1 MEFEMFTENSSIIK
15 VLGVGGGGC
24 NAVNYMYEQGI
35 PGVNFGVCNTD
46 KQDLLKSPVPTKIQL
61 GTNLLEGLGAGADPE
76 EGRRA
81 ALEAEE
87 EIRMYLSNN
96 TKMVFVTAGM
106 GGGTGTGG
114 APIVAKIA
122 KELGILT
129 VGIVTIPFTNEGK
142 PKRDKAERGIQN
154 MKENVDALI
163 VVSNNKLYD
172 IFPDIDIDDA
182 FSKADDILTTA
193 AKGITEIITKPGKI
207 NVDFNDV
214 KRVMSNSGVAIIGIG
229 AGSGDNRAQDAIN
242 EAMNSPLLE
251 DADIYGAKGVV
262 LYISY
267 GSGIKMREL
276 DLITESIQAQTQT
289 DCEIIWGVCKDES
302 LGDNIA
308 ITLVATG
315 FQSGESSKERRQ
327 VQRMKENKV
336 VYTLQT
342 NQQTTTVEN
351 KTEKTIV
358 SDKETPTANADR
370 EMVGVIESAKR
381 QEPIIENIQPTNESI
396 QEEMELDVDDEEDT
410 FILSLDSEKK
420 TNEIELEIEN
430 PSPKFDIQLVDKPR
444 NNFINEID
452 EDTKATATIDHQ
464 FTLFETPSNLEVK
477 SGAIEKQD
485 LERDLIKKRITL
497 DMEKHHISIYEL
509 EKEPAY
515 KRYGLELDNNIQS
528 DESNFS
534 NYIIYN
540 NSEDPT
546 KIEIRPNAMKDITLD

>member
-1 MEFEMFTENSSIIK
+1 MEFEMFSENNSIIK

-81 ALEAEE
+81 ALESEE

-114 APIVAKIA
+114 APIVSKIA

-129 VGIVTIPFTNEGK
+129 VGIVTIPFSNEGK
-142 PKRDKAERGIQN
+142 PKRDKAEKGIQH

-172 IFPDIDIDDA
+172 IFPDLDIDEA

-214 KRVMSNSGVAIIGIG
+214 RRVMSNSGVAIIGIG
-229 AGSGDNRAQDAIN
+229 KGSGENRATVAIQ
-242 EAMNSPLLE
+242 EAMTSPLLE
-251 DADIYGAKGVV
+251 DADIFGAKGIV
-262 LYISY
+262 LYITY
-267 GSGIKMREL
+267 GNGIKMREL
-276 DLITESIQAQTQT
+276 DLITDCIQSQTQT
-289 DCEIIWGVCKDES
+289 DCEIIWGVCKDDS
-302 LGDNIA
+302 LGDDIA

-315 FQSGESSKERRQ
+315 FQSGETSKERKT
-327 VQRMKENKV
+327 VQKQQQEKI
-336 VYTLQT
+336 VYSLQT
-342 NQQTTTVEN
+342 KVEKIEQEIEQIKEEVIIDKQEPVIN
-351 KTEKTIV
+351 AVNEVVAEK
-358 SDKETPTANADR
+358 E
-370 EMVGVIESAKR
+370 EEYVIE
-381 QEPIIENIQPTNESI
+381 EPVSEDDLFSP
-396 QEEMELDVDDEEDT
+396 MMDEETKDNEVE
-410 FILSLDSEKK
+410 FEINLSMTPQPESR
-420 TNEIELEIEN
+420 
-430 PSPKFDIQLVDKPR
+430 SDIKIVDKPR
-444 NNFINEID
+444 INLEEI
-452 EDTKATATIDHQ
+452 EQQEIAETTKPTGEAQ
-464 FTLFETPSNLEVK
+464 FSLFETHPEKMMEEVDD
-477 SGAIEKQD
+477 QQ

-497 DMEKHHISIYEL
+497 DMQKHNISLYEL

-515 KRYGLELDNNIQS
+515 KRYGMELDNSMPSEQ
-528 DESNFS
+528 SNFS
-534 NYIIYN
+534 DYMIYN
-540 NSEDPT
+540 NSEDPG

>member
-1 MEFEMFTENSSIIK
+1 MEFEMFTENNSIIK

-114 APIVAKIA
+114 APIVSKIA

-129 VGIVTIPFTNEGK
+129 VGIVTIPFSNEGK

-172 IFPDIDIDDA
+172 IYPDLDIDDA
-182 FSKADDILTTA
+182 FSMADDILTTA

-229 AGSGDNRAQDAIN
+229 KGTGDNRATNAIN

-262 LYISY
+262 LYITY
-267 GSGIKMREL
+267 GNGIKMREL

-302 LGDNIA
+302 LGDDIA

-327 VQRMKENKV
+327 VQKQQEERIVYSLLDDKTKNTSSVINKIEKQEVQENKDVAKQTTPEATKFVGIIETEKKEVTDIVQNTTSSETIVHSLEDDDIFLPTIDKNEEIKENEIAFEIN
-336 VYTLQT
+336 L
-342 NQQTTTVEN
+342 N
-351 KTEKTIV
+351 
-358 SDKETPTANADR
+358 
-370 EMVGVIESAKR
+370 
-381 QEPIIENIQPTNESI
+381 EPA
-396 QEEMELDVDDEEDT
+396 
-410 FILSLDSEKK
+410 
-420 TNEIELEIEN
+420 
-430 PSPKFDIQLVDKPR
+430 FDIKIVDKPR
-444 NNFINEID
+444 NNIEDKFLDD
-452 EDTKATATIDHQ
+452 EMEVYTSTTQ
-464 FTLFETPSNLEVK
+464 YSLFESNSKNVEEMDAQ
-477 SGAIEKQD
+477 S

-497 DMEKHHISIYEL
+497 DMEKHQISLYEL

-515 KRYGLELDNNIQS
+515 KRYGLDLDNNTPS

-534 NYIIYN
+534 NYMIYN
-540 NSEDPT
+540 NSEDPK
-546 KIEIRPNAMKDITLD
+546 KIEIRPNPMKDINMD

>member
-35 PGVNFGVCNTD
+35 PGVNFGVFNTD
-46 KQDLLKSPVPTKIQL
+46 KQDLLKSPVPTKVQL

-81 ALEAEE
+81 ALESEE

-129 VGIVTIPFTNEGK
+129 VGIVTMPFSNEGK
-142 PKRDKAERGIQN
+142 PKREKAERGIQN

-172 IFPDIDIDDA
+172 IFPDLDIDEA

-229 AGSGDNRAQDAIN
+229 KGSGENRATQAIE

-251 DADIYGAKGVV
+251 DADIFGAKGVV
-262 LYISY
+262 LYITY
-267 GSGIKMREL
+267 GNGIKMREL
-276 DLITESIQAQTQT
+276 DMITDSIQAQTQT
-289 DCEIIWGVCKDES
+289 DCEIIWGVCKDDE
-302 LGDNIA
+302 LGDDIA

-315 FQSGESSKERRQ
+315 FQSGETSKERKH
-327 VQRMKENKV
+327 VQRQKEEKI
-336 VYTLQT
+336 VYSLQT
-342 NQQTTTVEN
+342 NPTVTEPETKVELKDEVAVSVDRQEKTDIETVGIISNVTNTTT
-351 KTEKTIV
+351 
-358 SDKETPTANADR
+358 
-370 EMVGVIESAKR
+370 
-381 QEPIIENIQPTNESI
+381 IIEEEIANETVI
-396 QEEMELDVDDEEDT
+396 NEEVDEEDLFQPT
-410 FILSLDSEKK
+410 MQEEISNENEVEFEINLSTPE
-420 TNEIELEIEN
+420 
-430 PSPKFDIQLVDKPR
+430 FDIQIVDKPR
-444 NNFINEID
+444 LHLVNEV
-452 EDTKATATIDHQ
+452 EEESNAQTTSLVDTQ
-464 FTLFETPSNLEVK
+464 FTLFETVNNKIAEEEMDDQV
-477 SGAIEKQD
+477 

-497 DMEKHHISIYEL
+497 DMEKHHISLYEL

-515 KRYGLELDNNIQS
+515 KRYGMELDNNTPS

-534 NYIIYN
+534 DYMIYN

>member
-1 MEFEMFTENSSIIK
+1 MEFEMFSENNSIIK
-15 VLGVGGGGC
+15 VVGVGGGGC

-114 APIVAKIA
+114 APIVSKIA

-129 VGIVTIPFTNEGK
+129 VGIVTIPFSNEGK

-172 IFPDIDIDDA
+172 IYPDLDIDDA

-229 AGSGDNRAQDAIN
+229 KGSGENRAIIAID

-262 LYISY
+262 LYITY
-267 GSGIKMREL
+267 GNGIKMREL
-276 DLITESIQAQTQT
+276 DLITDSIQAQTQT
-289 DCEIIWGVCKDES
+289 DCEIIWGVCKDDS
-302 LGDNIA
+302 LGDDIA

-315 FQSGESSKERRQ
+315 FQTGEIQKERRQ
-327 VQRMKENKV
+327 QQRQIEEKV
-336 VYTLQT
+336 VYTLDTKPAPAPQPESKR
-342 NQQTTTVEN
+342 QEEPPVVN
-351 KTEKTIV
+351 KATEEK
-358 SDKETPTANADR
+358 P
-370 EMVGVIESAKR
+370 EMVGFIGSI
-381 QEPIIENIQPTNESI
+381 PSQPV
-396 QEEMELDVDDEEDT
+396 VDEVQKTEEDEDV
-410 FILSLDSEKK
+410 FNPVLNHEVVNE
-420 TNEIELEIEN
+420 NEIEFEINLSTPE
-430 PSPKFDIQLVDKPR
+430 SDIKIVDKPR
-444 NNFINEID
+444 IHLVE
-452 EDTKATATIDHQ
+452 ELEQEEKPTMKEAQ
-464 FTLFETPSNLEVK
+464 FTLFETPGNRIADEFDN
-477 SGAIEKQD
+477 QD

-497 DMEKHHISIYEL
+497 DMQKHHISLYEL

-515 KRYGLELDNNIQS
+515 KRYGMELDNSIPS

-534 NYIIYN
+534 NYMIYS
-540 NSEDPT
+540 NSEDPG

>member
-1 MEFEMFTENSSIIK
+1 MEFEMFSENNSIIK

-81 ALEAEE
+81 ALESEE

-129 VGIVTIPFTNEGK
+129 VGIVTIPFSNEGK

-172 IFPDIDIDDA
+172 IFPDLDIDEA

-229 AGSGDNRAQDAIN
+229 KGSGENRANLAIE

-251 DADIYGAKGVV
+251 DADIFGAKGVV
-262 LYISY
+262 LYITY
-267 GSGIKMREL
+267 GNGIKMREL
-276 DLITESIQAQTQT
+276 DMITDCIQAQTQT
-289 DCEIIWGVCKDES
+289 DCEIIWGVCKDDT
-302 LGDNIA
+302 LGDDIA

-315 FQSGESSKERRQ
+315 FQTGEIKRERKH
-327 VQRMKENKV
+327 VQKQMEEKV
-336 VYTLQT
+336 VYSLQEEPMEK
-342 NQQTTTVEN
+342 EN
-351 KTEKTIV
+351 EIAKTEPVVT
-358 SDKETPTANADR
+358 ETKAEVKA
-370 EMVGVIESAKR
+370 
-381 QEPIIENIQPTNESI
+381 EPVVNEFAEANESLYI
-396 QEEMELDVDDEEDT
+396 PSLKEEITAE
-410 FILSLDSEKK
+410 
-420 TNEIELEIEN
+420 NEIEFEINLSVPEM
-430 PSPKFDIQLVDKPR
+430 DIKIVDKPR
-444 NNFINEID
+444 IQLVE
-452 EDTKATATIDHQ
+452 EMEEELEKPVVKETQ
-464 FTLFETPSNLEVK
+464 FTLFET
-477 SGAIEKQD
+477 SGGKIADEIDQQE

-497 DMEKHHISIYEL
+497 DMQKHHISLYEL

-515 KRYGLELDNNIQS
+515 KRYGMELDNS
-528 DESNFS
+528 TASEESNFS
-534 NYIIYN
+534 NYMIYN

>member
-1 MEFEMFTENSSIIK
+1 MEFEMFSENNSIIK

-46 KQDLLKSPVPTKIQL
+46 KQDLLKSPVATKIQL

-129 VGIVTIPFTNEGK
+129 VGIVTIPFSNEGK

-163 VVSNNKLYD
+163 VVANNKLYD
-172 IFPDIDIDDA
+172 IFPDLDIDEA

-214 KRVMSNSGVAIIGIG
+214 RRVMSNSGVAIIGIG
-229 AGSGDNRAQDAIN
+229 KGSGENRAMQAIN

-262 LYISY
+262 LYITY
-267 GSGIKMREL
+267 GNGVKMREL
-276 DLITESIQAQTQT
+276 DMITDSIQEKTQT
-289 DCEIIWGVCKDES
+289 DCEIIWGVCKDEA
-302 LGDNIA
+302 LGDDIG

-315 FQSGESSKERRQ
+315 FQSGETSKERKQ
-327 VQRMKENKV
+327 VQRQQEEKV

-342 NQQTTTVEN
+342 KPLEN
-351 KTEKTIV
+351 KV
-358 SDKETPTANADR
+358 
-370 EMVGVIESAKR
+370 V
-381 QEPIIENIQPTNESI
+381 EPVMPK
-396 QEEMELDVDDEEDT
+396 VDDEKIIVDVIKPNNTKAEDVVDEHDL
-410 FILSLDSEKK
+410 FIPSIGNDVTKE
-420 TNEIELEIEN
+420 NEIEFEINLNQPE
-430 PSPKFDIQLVDKPR
+430 FDIKIVDKPR
-444 NNFINEID
+444 IHLVNEL
-452 EDTKATATIDHQ
+452 EDRLETSTTESQ
-464 FTLFETPSNLEVK
+464 FSLFETTSTSKIADDVVDDQ
-477 SGAIEKQD
+477 S

-497 DMEKHHISIYEL
+497 DMQKHHISLYEL

-515 KRYGLELDNNIQS
+515 KRYGMQLDNSTPSEQ
-528 DESNFS
+528 SNFS
-534 NYIIYN
+534 DYMIYN

>member
-1 MEFEMFTENSSIIK
+1 MEFEMFSENNSIIK

-46 KQDLLKSPVPTKIQL
+46 KQDLLKSPVPTKVQL

-81 ALEAEE
+81 ALESEE

-129 VGIVTIPFTNEGK
+129 VGIVTIPFSNEGK

-172 IFPDIDIDDA
+172 IFPDLDIDEA

-214 KRVMSNSGVAIIGIG
+214 RRVMSNSGVAIIGIG
-229 AGSGDNRAQDAIN
+229 KGSGENRANQAIDA
-242 EAMNSPLLE
+242 AMNSPLLE
-251 DADIYGAKGVV
+251 DADIFGAKGVV
-262 LYISY
+262 LYITY
-267 GSGIKMREL
+267 GNGIKMREL
-276 DLITESIQAQTQT
+276 DMITDAIQAQTQT
-289 DCEIIWGVCKDES
+289 DCEIIWGVCKDDT
-302 LGDNIA
+302 LGDDIG

-315 FQSGESSKERRQ
+315 FQTGEVSKERKH
-327 VQRMKENKV
+327 VQRQIEEKV
-336 VYTLQT
+336 VYSLQEKPAA
-342 NQQTTTVEN
+342 NSKPEN
-351 KTEKTIV
+351 KFEDISVDRNEKTEKKIEV
-358 SDKETPTANADR
+358 NNVIET
-370 EMVGVIESAKR
+370 VGVIENLSEVSNVTKK
-381 QEPIIENIQPTNESI
+381 EDL
-396 QEEMELDVDDEEDT
+396 EEAEEDDLFQSSMNDEIT
-410 FILSLDSEKK
+410 SE
-420 TNEIELEIEN
+420 NEIEFEINLSAPEI
-430 PSPKFDIQLVDKPR
+430 DIKIVDKPR
-444 NNFINEID
+444 VHMVEEIEKE
-452 EDTKATATIDHQ
+452 EDKYFVSETQ
-464 FTLFETPSNLEVK
+464 FSLFETP
-477 SGAIEKQD
+477 AEKIAEEMDHQE
-485 LERDLIKKRITL
+485 LERELIKKRITL
-497 DMEKHHISIYEL
+497 DMQKHHISLYEL

-515 KRYGLELDNNIQS
+515 KRYGMELDNSIPS

-534 NYIIYN
+534 NYMIYN

-546 KIEIRPNAMKDITLD
+546 KIEIRPNAIKDITLD

>member
-1 MEFEMFTENSSIIK
+1 MEFEMFSENNSIIK

-46 KQDLLKSPVPTKIQL
+46 KQDLLKSPVPTKVQL

-81 ALEAEE
+81 ALESEE

-129 VGIVTIPFTNEGK
+129 VGIVTIPFSNEGK

-172 IFPDIDIDDA
+172 IFPDLDIDEA

-214 KRVMSNSGVAIIGIG
+214 RRVMSNSGVAIIGIG
-229 AGSGDNRAQDAIN
+229 KGTGENRATVAIE

-251 DADIYGAKGVV
+251 DADIFGAKGIV
-262 LYISY
+262 LYITY
-267 GSGIKMREL
+267 GNGIKMREL
-276 DLITESIQAQTQT
+276 DTITDCIQSQTQT
-289 DCEIIWGVCKDES
+289 DCEIIWGVCKDDS
-302 LGDNIA
+302 LGDDIA

-315 FQSGESSKERRQ
+315 FQSGETSKERKH
-327 VQRMKENKV
+327 VQRQQQEKI
-336 VYTLQT
+336 VYSLQT
-342 NQQTTTVEN
+342 KPEGKEEPPVAEEN
-351 KTEKTIV
+351 HDEIQNV
-358 SDKETPTANADR
+358 L
-370 EMVGVIESAKR
+370 
-381 QEPIIENIQPTNESI
+381 QEPKAEVKDLQAEPEAAA
-396 QEEMELDVDDEEDT
+396 EEDL
-410 FILSLDSEKK
+410 FSPMMESDDVKD
-420 TNEIELEIEN
+420 NEIEFEIN
-430 PSPKFDIQLVDKPR
+430 LAVPPVADIQIVDKPR
-444 NNFINEID
+444 VNLNEMEA
-452 EDTKATATIDHQ
+452 EDDVKAVQTESQ
-464 FTLFETPSNLEVK
+464 FSLFETHSDKVTGEVDD
-477 SGAIEKQD
+477 QQ

-497 DMEKHHISIYEL
+497 DMQKHNISLYEL

-515 KRYGLELDNNIQS
+515 KRYGMELDNSMPSEQ
-528 DESNFS
+528 SNFS
-534 NYIIYN
+534 NYMIYN
-540 NSEDPT
+540 NSEDPG

>member
-1 MEFEMFTENSSIIK
+1 MEFEMFSENNSIIK

-129 VGIVTIPFTNEGK
+129 VGIVTIPFSNEGK

-172 IFPDIDIDDA
+172 IYPDLDIDDA

-229 AGSGDNRAQDAIN
+229 KGSGENRAMMAID
-242 EAMNSPLLE
+242 EAMTSPLLE
-251 DADIYGAKGVV
+251 DADIFGAKGIV
-262 LYISY
+262 LYITY
-267 GSGIKMREL
+267 GNGVKMREL
-276 DLITESIQAQTQT
+276 DTITDCIQSQTQT

-302 LGDNIA
+302 LGDDIA

-315 FQSGESSKERRQ
+315 FQSGESSRERKQFQRQ
-327 VQRMKENKV
+327 QQEKV
-336 VYTLQT
+336 VYSLQT
-342 NQQTTTVEN
+342 QAATEETIRP
-351 KTEKTIV
+351 KTEVKLQ
-358 SDKETPTANADR
+358 EMPQTPLPEAIN
-370 EMVGVIESAKR
+370 
-381 QEPIIENIQPTNESI
+381 
-396 QEEMELDVDDEEDT
+396 EMEEIPEEDS
-410 FILSLDSEKK
+410 FHPVMEEELSKE
-420 TNEIELEIEN
+420 NEIEFEIHLASSE
-430 PSPKFDIQLVDKPR
+430 PVSDIQIVDKPR
-444 NNFINEID
+444 FQLFEET
-452 EDTKATATIDHQ
+452 EDGAKVKSSSAEVQ
-464 FTLFETPSNLEVK
+464 FSLFETSTEKMSGEVDDQ
-477 SGAIEKQD
+477 A
-485 LERDLIKKRITL
+485 LERDLIKKRISL
-497 DMEKHHISIYEL
+497 DMQKHNISLYEL

-515 KRYGLELDNNIQS
+515 KRYGLKLDGNMPSEQ
-528 DESNFS
+528 SNFS
-534 NYIIYN
+534 NYMIYN
-540 NSEDPT
+540 NSEDPG

>member
-1 MEFEMFTENSSIIK
+1 MEFEMFSENNSIIK

-46 KQDLLKSPVPTKIQL
+46 KQDLLKSPVPTKVQL

-81 ALEAEE
+81 ALESEE

-129 VGIVTIPFTNEGK
+129 VGIVTIPFSNEGK

-172 IFPDIDIDDA
+172 IFPDLDIDEA

-229 AGSGDNRAQDAIN
+229 KGSGDNRANQAID

-251 DADIYGAKGVV
+251 DADIFGAKGVV
-262 LYISY
+262 LYITY
-267 GSGIKMREL
+267 GNGIKMREL
-276 DLITESIQAQTQT
+276 DLITDAIQAQTQT
-289 DCEIIWGVCKDES
+289 DCEIIWGVCKDDS
-302 LGDNIA
+302 LGDDIG

-315 FQSGESSKERRQ
+315 FQTGEIKKERKQ
-327 VQRMKENKV
+327 VQRQIEEKV

-342 NQQTTTVEN
+342 KPTTVPQTDN
-351 KTEKTIV
+351 KTIAEQQDTK
-358 SDKETPTANADR
+358 S
-370 EMVGVIESAKR
+370 VIETVGYIGNKPNVNSV
-381 QEPIIENIQPTNESI
+381 IEEK
-396 QEEMELDVDDEEDT
+396 QEEIEENDVFKPTVNNDISND
-410 FILSLDSEKK
+410 
-420 TNEIELEIEN
+420 NEIEFEINLSAPEM
-430 PSPKFDIQLVDKPR
+430 DIKIVDKPR
-444 NNFINEID
+444 VHLVD
-452 EDTKATATIDHQ
+452 EMESDSHFAAETQ
-464 FTLFETPSNLEVK
+464 FSLFETPAGKIADEIDN
-477 SGAIEKQD
+477 QD

-497 DMEKHHISIYEL
+497 DMQKHQISLYEL

-515 KRYGLELDNNIQS
+515 KRYGMELDNSIPS

-534 NYIIYN
+534 NYMIYN
-540 NSEDPT
+540 NSEEPG

>member
-1 MEFEMFTENSSIIK
+1 MEFEMFSENNSIIK

-46 KQDLLKSPVPTKIQL
+46 KQDLLKSPVSSKIQL

-114 APIVAKIA
+114 APIVSKIA

-129 VGIVTIPFTNEGK
+129 VGIVTIPFSNEGK

-163 VVSNNKLYD
+163 VISNNKLYD
-172 IFPDIDIDDA
+172 IYPDLDIDEA

-229 AGSGDNRAQDAIN
+229 KGVGENRAADAIN

-262 LYISY
+262 LYITY
-267 GSGIKMREL
+267 GNGVKMREL
-276 DLITESIQAQTQT
+276 DLITESIQSQTQT

-302 LGDNIA
+302 LADEIA

-315 FQSGESSKERRQ
+315 FQTGEVQKERKQKQRQ
-327 VQRMKENKV
+327 LEERV
-336 VYTLQT
+336 VYTLQSKKAEAT
-342 NQQTTTVEN
+342 PPPAKNTETTPPPPMETANE
-351 KTEKTIV
+351 KTEELQHEI
-358 SDKETPTANADR
+358 
-370 EMVGVIESAKR
+370 VGVIGAANTE
-381 QEPIIENIQPTNESI
+381 T
-396 QEEMELDVDDEEDT
+396 EEDAAT
-410 FILSLDSEKK
+410 TTSEDA
-420 TNEIELEIEN
+420 THTVVNNPNEIEFEIN
-430 PSPKFDIQLVDKPR
+430 LPSTESDIKIVDKPR
-444 NNFINEID
+444 VHLGNEWSYSND
-452 EDTKATATIDHQ
+452 KLSQNETQ
-464 FTLFETPSNLEVK
+464 FSLFETEEKISGEVDN
-477 SGAIEKQD
+477 QD

-497 DMEKHHISIYEL
+497 DMQKHHISLYEL

-515 KRYGLELDNNIQS
+515 KRYGIELDNS
-528 DESNFS
+528 VSSEESNFS
-534 NYIIYN
+534 NYMIFN
-540 NSEDPT
+540 NTEDPS
-546 KIEIRPNAMKDITLD
+546 KIEIRPNAIKDITLD

>member
-46 KQDLLKSPVPTKIQL
+46 KQDLLKSPVPTKIQM

-114 APIVAKIA
+114 APIVSKIA

-172 IFPDIDIDDA
+172 TFPDLDIDEA

-229 AGSGDNRAQDAIN
+229 KGSGENRAQTAIH

-251 DADIYGAKGVV
+251 DADIFGAKGVV
-262 LYISY
+262 LYITY
-267 GSGIKMREL
+267 GNGIKMREL
-276 DLITESIQAQTQT
+276 DLITESIQEQTQT
-289 DCEIIWGVCKDES
+289 DCEIIWGVCKDDS
-302 LGDNIA
+302 LDDEIA

-315 FQSGESSKERRQ
+315 FQSGESSKERKQ
-327 VQRMKENKV
+327 VQKLKEEKV
-336 VYTLQT
+336 VYTLQKEVEAAPIEKKIEP
-342 NQQTTTVEN
+342 TTEVTP
-351 KTEKTIV
+351 
-358 SDKETPTANADR
+358 SDLKETI
-370 EMVGVIESAKR
+370 GVIECSQSNYTSFINEKTD
-381 QEPIIENIQPTNESI
+381 ETNVDSDDLSI
-396 QEEMELDVDDEEDT
+396 P
-410 FILSLDSEKK
+410 SLE
-420 TNEIELEIEN
+420 EIETETKENEVEFEIN
-430 PSPKFDIQLVDKPR
+430 LNSPQFDIQLVDKPR
-444 NNFINEID
+444 NQFVNEMD
-452 EDTKATATIDHQ
+452 EAAKSSSATDKQ
-464 FTLFETPSNLEVK
+464 FTLFEREDNHSN
-477 SGAIEKQD
+477 IEIEDKQD

-497 DMEKHHISIYEL
+497 DMEKHQISLYEL
-509 EKEPAY
+509 EREPAY
-515 KRYGLELDNNIQS
+515 KRYGLDLDGTISS

-534 NYIIYN
+534 NYMIYN
-540 NSEDPT
+540 NSTDPT
-546 KIEIRPNAMKDITLD
+546 KIEIRPNAIKDITLD

>member
-1 MEFEMFTENSSIIK
+1 MEFEMFSENNSIIK
-15 VLGVGGGGC
+15 VVGVGGGGC

-114 APIVAKIA
+114 APIVSKIA

-129 VGIVTIPFTNEGK
+129 VGIVTIPFSNEGK

-172 IFPDIDIDDA
+172 IFPDLDIDEA

-229 AGSGDNRAQDAIN
+229 KGSGENRANQAIN

-262 LYISY
+262 LYITY
-267 GSGIKMREL
+267 GNGIKMREL

-289 DCEIIWGVCKDES
+289 DCEIIWGVCKDDN
-302 LGDNIA
+302 LGDDIG

-315 FQSGESSKERRQ
+315 FQTGEVQKERRQ
-327 VQRMKENKV
+327 VQRQLEEKV
-336 VYTLQT
+336 VYTLQS
-342 NQQTTTVEN
+342 NANRPSEPSA
-351 KTEKTIV
+351 EK
-358 SDKETPTANADR
+358 KEDSKPLA
-370 EMVGVIESAKR
+370 
-381 QEPIIENIQPTNESI
+381 ENIVKQELPVTPVNSQEKVEPEDLFIPNLSADESR
-396 QEEMELDVDDEEDT
+396 D
-410 FILSLDSEKK
+410 
-420 TNEIELEIEN
+420 NEIEFEINLTTPE
-430 PSPKFDIQLVDKPR
+430 SDIKIVDKPR
-444 NNFINEID
+444 IHMVETLEDNEPSVSR
-452 EDTKATATIDHQ
+452 ESQ
-464 FTLFETPSNLEVK
+464 FTLFETPGGKVADEIDN
-477 SGAIEKQD
+477 QD

-497 DMEKHHISIYEL
+497 DMQKHQISLYEL

-515 KRYGLELDNNIQS
+515 KRYGIELDNS
-528 DESNFS
+528 MPSEESNFS
-534 NYIIYN
+534 NYMIYN
-540 NSEDPT
+540 NTEDPG

>member
-1 MEFEMFTENSSIIK
+1 MFSENNSIIK

-46 KQDLLKSPVPTKIQL
+46 KQDLLKSPVSSKIQL

-114 APIVAKIA
+114 APIVSKIA

-129 VGIVTIPFTNEGK
+129 VGIVTIPFSNEGK

-163 VVSNNKLYD
+163 VISNNKLYD
-172 IFPDIDIDDA
+172 IYPDLDIDEA

-229 AGSGDNRAQDAIN
+229 KGVGENRAADAIN

-262 LYISY
+262 LYITY
-267 GSGIKMREL
+267 GNGVKMREL
-276 DLITESIQAQTQT
+276 DLITESIQSQTQT

-302 LGDNIA
+302 LADEIA

-315 FQSGESSKERRQ
+315 FQTGEVQKERKQKQRQ
-327 VQRMKENKV
+327 LEERV
-336 VYTLQT
+336 VYTLQSKKAEAT
-342 NQQTTTVEN
+342 PPPAKNTETTPPPPMETANE
-351 KTEKTIV
+351 KTEELQHEI
-358 SDKETPTANADR
+358 
-370 EMVGVIESAKR
+370 VGVIGAANTE
-381 QEPIIENIQPTNESI
+381 T
-396 QEEMELDVDDEEDT
+396 EEDAAT
-410 FILSLDSEKK
+410 TTSEDA
-420 TNEIELEIEN
+420 THTVVNNPNEIEFEIN
-430 PSPKFDIQLVDKPR
+430 LPSTESDIKIVDKPR
-444 NNFINEID
+444 VHLGNEWSYSND
-452 EDTKATATIDHQ
+452 KLSQNETQ
-464 FTLFETPSNLEVK
+464 FSLFETEEKISGEVDN
-477 SGAIEKQD
+477 QD

-497 DMEKHHISIYEL
+497 DMQKHHISLYEL

-515 KRYGLELDNNIQS
+515 KRYGIELDNS
-528 DESNFS
+528 VSSEESNFS
-534 NYIIYN
+534 NYMIFN
-540 NSEDPT
+540 NTEDPS
-546 KIEIRPNAMKDITLD
+546 KIEIRPNAIKDITLD

>member
-1 MEFEMFTENSSIIK
+1 MEFEMFSENNSIIK
-15 VLGVGGGGC
+15 VVGVGGGGC

-76 EGRRA
+76 DGRRA

-114 APIVAKIA
+114 APIVSKIA

-129 VGIVTIPFTNEGK
+129 VGIVTIPFSNEGK

-172 IFPDIDIDDA
+172 IYPDLDIDEA

-229 AGSGDNRAQDAIN
+229 RGKGESRARAAID

-262 LYISY
+262 LYITY
-267 GSGIKMREL
+267 GNGIKMREL
-276 DLITESIQAQTQT
+276 DLITETIQAQTQT

-302 LGDNIA
+302 LNDEIA

-315 FQSGESSKERRQ
+315 FQTGELKNERRQ
-327 VQRMKENKV
+327 IQRQREEKI
-336 VYTLQT
+336 VYTLST
-342 NQQTTTVEN
+342 QQNEVPQLEN
-351 KTEKTIV
+351 KKEEQQQQQAAPAPMNEQKEDQREIVGTIGEEQPKAIEQQEDTSGV
-358 SDKETPTANADR
+358 SDVFIPNLPKDAIKE
-370 EMVGVIESAKR
+370 
-381 QEPIIENIQPTNESI
+381 
-396 QEEMELDVDDEEDT
+396 
-410 FILSLDSEKK
+410 
-420 TNEIELEIEN
+420 NEIEFEIKQSPTSANDIKIVDHSRINIVSEN
-430 PSPKFDIQLVDKPR
+430 IAPEGEKGNSKSIVMK
-444 NNFINEID
+444 E
-452 EDTKATATIDHQ
+452 AQ
-464 FTLFETPSNLEVK
+464 FTLFETPDTNGVFDEYDN
-477 SGAIEKQD
+477 QD

-497 DMEKHHISIYEL
+497 DMQKHQISIYEL

-515 KRYGLELDNNIQS
+515 KRYGVELDDSIPS
-528 DESNFS
+528 EESNFS
-534 NYIIYN
+534 NYVIYN
-540 NSEDPT
+540 NSEDPS
-546 KIEIRPNAMKDITLD
+546 KIEIRPNAMKNITLD

>member
-46 KQDLLKSPVPTKIQL
+46 KQDLLKSPVPTKIQM

-114 APIVAKIA
+114 APIVSKIA

-172 IFPDIDIDDA
+172 IFPDLDIDEA

-229 AGSGDNRAQDAIN
+229 KGSGENRAQTAIH

-251 DADIYGAKGVV
+251 DADIFGAKGVV
-262 LYISY
+262 LYITY
-267 GSGIKMREL
+267 GNGIKMREL
-276 DLITESIQAQTQT
+276 DLITESIQEQTQT
-289 DCEIIWGVCKDES
+289 DCEIIWGVCKDDS
-302 LGDNIA
+302 LDDEIA

-315 FQSGESSKERRQ
+315 FQSGESSKERKQ
-327 VQRMKENKV
+327 VQKLKEEKV
-336 VYTLQT
+336 VYTLQKEVEAPPIEKKIEP
-342 NQQTTTVEN
+342 TTEVTP
-351 KTEKTIV
+351 
-358 SDKETPTANADR
+358 SDLKETI
-370 EMVGVIESAKR
+370 GVIECSQSNYTSFINEKTD
-381 QEPIIENIQPTNESI
+381 ETNVDSDDLSI
-396 QEEMELDVDDEEDT
+396 P
-410 FILSLDSEKK
+410 SLE
-420 TNEIELEIEN
+420 EIETETKENEVEFEIN
-430 PSPKFDIQLVDKPR
+430 LNSPQFDIQLVDKPR
-444 NNFINEID
+444 NQFVNEMD
-452 EDTKATATIDHQ
+452 EAAKSSSATDKQ
-464 FTLFETPSNLEVK
+464 FTLFEREDNHSN
-477 SGAIEKQD
+477 IEIEDKQD

-497 DMEKHHISIYEL
+497 DMEKHQISLYEL
-509 EKEPAY
+509 EREPAY
-515 KRYGLELDNNIQS
+515 KRYGLDLDGTISS

-534 NYIIYN
+534 NYMIYN
-540 NSEDPT
+540 NSTDPT
-546 KIEIRPNAMKDITLD
+546 KIEIRPNAIKDITLD

>member
-1 MEFEMFTENSSIIK
+1 MEFEMFSENNSIIK

-114 APIVAKIA
+114 APIVSKIA

-129 VGIVTIPFTNEGK
+129 VGIVTIPFSNEGK

-172 IFPDIDIDDA
+172 IFPDLDIDEA

-229 AGSGDNRAQDAIN
+229 KGTGENRATQAID

-262 LYISY
+262 LYITY
-267 GSGIKMREL
+267 GNGIKMREL
-276 DLITESIQAQTQT
+276 DLITEAIQAQTQT
-289 DCEIIWGVCKDES
+289 DCEIIWGVCKDDS
-302 LGDNIA
+302 LGDDIG

-315 FQSGESSKERRQ
+315 FQTGEVSKERKQIKRQ
-327 VQRMKENKV
+327 QEEKV
-336 VYTLQT
+336 VYSLQSKPT
-342 NQQTTTVEN
+342 TATTATANDKEVEDKKADQQTANSTF
-351 KTEKTIV
+351 
-358 SDKETPTANADR
+358 ET
-370 EMVGVIESAKR
+370 VGVIENK
-381 QEPIIENIQPTNESI
+381 SI
-396 QEEMELDVDDEEDT
+396 QNITHQEEEMEDVENDDV
-410 FILSLDSEKK
+410 FIPSIN
-420 TNEIELEIEN
+420 NEIKNENEVEFEINLTPPEM
-430 PSPKFDIQLVDKPR
+430 DIKIVDKPR
-444 NNFINEID
+444 SHFVEEVED
-452 EDTKATATIDHQ
+452 EQKEVDQFVLKETQFSLFDTPADKI
-464 FTLFETPSNLEVK
+464 
-477 SGAIEKQD
+477 IEAVDNQE

-497 DMEKHHISIYEL
+497 DMQKHQISLYEL

-515 KRYGLELDNNIQS
+515 KRYGIELDNTIPS

-534 NYIIYN
+534 NYTIYT
-540 NSEDPT
+540 NSEDPS
-546 KIEIRPNAMKDITLD
+546 KIEIRQNAMKDITLD

>member
-46 KQDLLKSPVPTKIQL
+46 KQDLLKSPVPTKIQM

-114 APIVAKIA
+114 APIVSKIA

-172 IFPDIDIDDA
+172 IFPDLDIDEA

-229 AGSGDNRAQDAIN
+229 KGSGENRAQTAIH

-251 DADIYGAKGVV
+251 DADIFGAKGVV
-262 LYISY
+262 LYITY
-267 GSGIKMREL
+267 GNGIKMREL
-276 DLITESIQAQTQT
+276 DLITESIQEQTQT
-289 DCEIIWGVCKDES
+289 DCEIIWGVCKDDS
-302 LGDNIA
+302 LDDEIA

-315 FQSGESSKERRQ
+315 FQSGESSKERKQ
-327 VQRMKENKV
+327 VQKLKEEKV
-336 VYTLQT
+336 VYTLQKEVEAAPIEKKIEP
-342 NQQTTTVEN
+342 TTEVTP
-351 KTEKTIV
+351 
-358 SDKETPTANADR
+358 SDLKETI
-370 EMVGVIESAKR
+370 GVIECSQSNYTSFINEKTD
-381 QEPIIENIQPTNESI
+381 ETNVDSDDLSI
-396 QEEMELDVDDEEDT
+396 P
-410 FILSLDSEKK
+410 SLE
-420 TNEIELEIEN
+420 EIETETKENEVEFEIN
-430 PSPKFDIQLVDKPR
+430 LNSPQFDIQLVDKPR
-444 NNFINEID
+444 NQFVNEMD
-452 EDTKATATIDHQ
+452 EAAKSSSATDKQ
-464 FTLFETPSNLEVK
+464 FTLFEREDNHSN
-477 SGAIEKQD
+477 IEIEDKQD

-497 DMEKHHISIYEL
+497 DMEKHQISLYEL
-509 EKEPAY
+509 EREPAY
-515 KRYGLELDNNIQS
+515 KRYGLDLDGTISS

-534 NYIIYN
+534 NYMIYN
-540 NSEDPT
+540 NSTDPT
-546 KIEIRPNAMKDITLD
+546 KIEIRPNAIKDITLD

>member
-1 MEFEMFTENSSIIK
+1 MEFEMFSENSSIIK

-46 KQDLLKSPVPTKIQL
+46 KQDLLKSPVPTKVQL

-81 ALEAEE
+81 ALESEE

-129 VGIVTIPFTNEGK
+129 VGIVTMPFSNEGK

-163 VVSNNKLYD
+163 IVSNNKLYD
-172 IFPDIDIDDA
+172 IFPDLDIDDA

-214 KRVMSNSGVAIIGIG
+214 RRVMSNSGVAIIGIG
-229 AGSGDNRAQDAIN
+229 KGTGENRATQAIE

-251 DADIYGAKGVV
+251 DADIFGAKGVV
-262 LYISY
+262 LYITY
-267 GSGIKMREL
+267 GNGIKMREL
-276 DLITESIQAQTQT
+276 DLITESIQEQTQT
-289 DCEIIWGVCKDES
+289 DCEIIWGVCKDDE
-302 LGDNIA
+302 LGDDIA

-315 FQSGESSKERRQ
+315 FQTGEISKERKQ
-327 VQRMKENKV
+327 VKKQSDEKI

-342 NQQTTTVEN
+342 KQNEQTN
-351 KTEKTIV
+351 NIV
-358 SDKETPTANADR
+358 SDELKTQEKIVVED
-370 EMVGVIESAKR
+370 IE
-381 QEPIIENIQPTNESI
+381 EESRSESQAEI
-396 QEEMELDVDDEEDT
+396 QEEDFFKQIHKDDISYENE
-410 FILSLDSEKK
+410 FEINLSKSK
-420 TNEIELEIEN
+420 
-430 PSPKFDIQLVDKPR
+430 SDIKIVDKPR
-444 NNFINEID
+444 IHLVNEMDD
-452 EDTKATATIDHQ
+452 ESMHSTLAESQ
-464 FTLFETPSNLEVK
+464 FSLFETHPGKIVEEIDNQE
-477 SGAIEKQD
+477 

-497 DMEKHHISIYEL
+497 DMQKHHISLYEL

-515 KRYGLELDNNIQS
+515 KRYGMSLDSSIPS
-528 DESNFS
+528 EESNFS
-534 NYIIYN
+534 NYMIYN
-540 NSEDPT
+540 NTEDPS

>member
-1 MEFEMFTENSSIIK
+1 MEFEMFSENNSIIK
-15 VLGVGGGGC
+15 VVGVGGGGC
-24 NAVNYMYEQGI
+24 NAVNYMYNQGI

-114 APIVAKIA
+114 APIVSKIA

-129 VGIVTIPFTNEGK
+129 VGIVTIPFSNEGK

-172 IFPDIDIDDA
+172 ILPDLDIDEA

-229 AGSGDNRAQDAIN
+229 KGSGENRAVVAIN

-262 LYISY
+262 LYITY
-267 GSGIKMREL
+267 GNGIKMREL
-276 DLITESIQAQTQT
+276 DLITESIQSQTQT
-289 DCEIIWGVCKDES
+289 DCEIIWGVCKDEN
-302 LGDNIA
+302 LEDDIA

-315 FQSGESSKERRQ
+315 FQTGEIKRERKQ
-327 VQRMKENKV
+327 VQRQIEEKV
-336 VYTLQT
+336 VYTLKEEPKAPVNKEVQAKSEVT
-342 NQQTTTVEN
+342 PPTKEVNNEHIVFPLIDKVE
-351 KTEKTIV
+351 
-358 SDKETPTANADR
+358 DKIMDDDLFIPTLKDD
-370 EMVGVIESAKR
+370 IK
-381 QEPIIENIQPTNESI
+381 NE
-396 QEEMELDVDDEEDT
+396 
-410 FILSLDSEKK
+410 
-420 TNEIELEIEN
+420 NEIEFEINLSAPEM
-430 PSPKFDIQLVDKPR
+430 DIKIVDKPR
-444 NNFINEID
+444 FQMTDDID
-452 EDTKATATIDHQ
+452 DGFEKVNKKETQ
-464 FTLFETPSNLEVK
+464 FTLFETNSDSKAVGEID
-477 SGAIEKQD
+477 AQD

-515 KRYGLELDNNIQS
+515 KRYGLDLEKS
-528 DESNFS
+528 TPSEESNFS
-534 NYIIYN
+534 NFMIYS
-540 NSEDPT
+540 NSEDPM

>member
-46 KQDLLKSPVPTKIQL
+46 KQDLLKSPVPTKVQL

-81 ALEAEE
+81 ALESEE

-129 VGIVTIPFTNEGK
+129 VGIVTIPFSNEGK

-172 IFPDIDIDDA
+172 IFPDLDIDEA

-214 KRVMSNSGVAIIGIG
+214 RRVMSNSGVAIIGIG
-229 AGSGDNRAQDAIN
+229 KGSGENRANQAIE

-251 DADIYGAKGVV
+251 DADIFGAKGVV
-262 LYISY
+262 LYITY
-267 GSGIKMREL
+267 GNGIKMREL
-276 DLITESIQAQTQT
+276 DMITDCIQAQTQT
-289 DCEIIWGVCKDES
+289 DCEIIWGVCKDDT
-302 LGDNIA
+302 LGDDIA

-315 FQSGESSKERRQ
+315 FQSGETSKERKH
-327 VQRMKENKV
+327 VQRQKEEKIVYSLQSNSIPAPEKV
-336 VYTLQT
+336 EL
-342 NQQTTTVEN
+342 
-351 KTEKTIV
+351 K
-358 SDKETPTANADR
+358 KEEPKNET
-370 EMVGVIESAKR
+370 VGVIENISTVHIVK
-381 QEPIIENIQPTNESI
+381 EDEIIAQPEANVTTEDEDLFKPVI
-396 QEEMELDVDDEEDT
+396 QEEISAE
-410 FILSLDSEKK
+410 
-420 TNEIELEIEN
+420 NEVEFEINLKAPE
-430 PSPKFDIQLVDKPR
+430 FDIQIVDKPR
-444 NNFINEID
+444 VHLLSEEED
-452 EDTKATATIDHQ
+452 EAKTHTTSLVDTQ
-464 FTLFETPSNLEVK
+464 FTLFETVNNKIAEEEMDDQV
-477 SGAIEKQD
+477 

-497 DMEKHHISIYEL
+497 DMEKHHISLYEL

-515 KRYGLELDNNIQS
+515 KRYGMELDNNTPS

-534 NYIIYN
+534 NYMIYN

>member
-229 AGSGDNRAQDAIN
+229 AGSGDNRAHDAIN

-276 DLITESIQAQTQT
+276 DLITETIQAQTQT

-302 LGDNIA
+302 LGDSIA

-327 VQRMKENKV
+327 VQRMKEEKV
-336 VYTLQT
+336 VYTLES
-342 NQQTTTVEN
+342 NQQTPAVEN
-351 KTEKTIV
+351 KSEEKSIP
-358 SDKETPTANADR
+358 KNETPTANI
-370 EMVGVIESAKR
+370 EMVGVIESVKK
-381 QEPIIENIQPTNESI
+381 QELIIENIQPTNEII
-396 QEEMELDVDDEEDT
+396 QEEKALDVDDEEDT

-444 NNFINEID
+444 NNFIKEMD
-452 EDTKATATIDHQ
+452 EETKVTATVDHQ
-464 FTLFETPSNLEVK
+464 FTLFETPSNQEVGN
-477 SGAIEKQD
+477 GAIEKQD

>member
-46 KQDLLKSPVPTKIQL
+46 KQDLLKSPVPTKIQM

-114 APIVAKIA
+114 APIVSKIA

-172 IFPDIDIDDA
+172 IFPDLDIDEA

-229 AGSGDNRAQDAIN
+229 KGSGENRAQTAIH

-251 DADIYGAKGVV
+251 DADIFGAKGVV
-262 LYISY
+262 LYITY
-267 GSGIKMREL
+267 GNGIKMREL
-276 DLITESIQAQTQT
+276 DLITESIQEQTQT
-289 DCEIIWGVCKDES
+289 DCEIIWGVCKDDS
-302 LGDNIA
+302 LDDEIA

-315 FQSGESSKERRQ
+315 FQSGESSKERKQ
-327 VQRMKENKV
+327 VQKLKEEKV
-336 VYTLQT
+336 VYTLQKEVEAAPIEKKIEP
-342 NQQTTTVEN
+342 TTEVTP
-351 KTEKTIV
+351 
-358 SDKETPTANADR
+358 SDLKETI
-370 EMVGVIESAKR
+370 GVIECSQSNYTSFINEKTD
-381 QEPIIENIQPTNESI
+381 ETNVDSDDLSIPSLEDIETETKENEV
-396 QEEMELDVDDEEDT
+396 E
-410 FILSLDSEKK
+410 F
-420 TNEIELEIEN
+420 EINLN
-430 PSPKFDIQLVDKPR
+430 SPQFDIQLVDKPR
-444 NNFINEID
+444 NQFVNEMD
-452 EDTKATATIDHQ
+452 EAAKSSSATDKQ
-464 FTLFETPSNLEVK
+464 FTLFEREDNHSN
-477 SGAIEKQD
+477 IEIEDKQD

-497 DMEKHHISIYEL
+497 DMEKHQISLYEL
-509 EKEPAY
+509 EREPAY
-515 KRYGLELDNNIQS
+515 KRYGLDLDGTISS

-534 NYIIYN
+534 NYMIYN
-540 NSEDPT
+540 NSTDPT
-546 KIEIRPNAMKDITLD
+546 KIEIRPNAIKDITLD

>member
-1 MEFEMFTENSSIIK
+1 MEFEMFSENNSIIK

-35 PGVNFGVCNTD
+35 PGVNFSVCNTD
-46 KQDLLKSPVPTKIQL
+46 KQDLLKSPVATKIQL

-129 VGIVTIPFTNEGK
+129 VGIVTIPFSNEGK

-163 VVSNNKLYD
+163 VVANNKLYD
-172 IFPDIDIDDA
+172 IFPDLDIDEA

-214 KRVMSNSGVAIIGIG
+214 RRVMSNSGVAIIGIG
-229 AGSGDNRAQDAIN
+229 KGSGENRAMQAIN

-262 LYISY
+262 LYITY
-267 GSGIKMREL
+267 GNGVKMREL
-276 DLITESIQAQTQT
+276 DMITDTIQAQTQT
-289 DCEIIWGVCKDES
+289 DCEIIWGVCKDEA
-302 LGDNIA
+302 LGDDIG

-315 FQSGESSKERRQ
+315 FQSGEISKERKQ
-327 VQRMKENKV
+327 VQRQQEEKV

-342 NQQTTTVEN
+342 KPQEN
-351 KTEKTIV
+351 KVESVVQKLEEKKVVAEEKPVIIDVIKVEKTKHEEDV
-358 SDKETPTANADR
+358 VDEDDLFKP
-370 EMVGVIESAKR
+370 
-381 QEPIIENIQPTNESI
+381 IENSSISNE
-396 QEEMELDVDDEEDT
+396 
-410 FILSLDSEKK
+410 
-420 TNEIELEIEN
+420 NEIEFEINLTQPE
-430 PSPKFDIQLVDKPR
+430 FDIKIVDKPR
-444 NNFINEID
+444 IHLVNEL
-452 EDTKATATIDHQ
+452 EDSFEKSTSEVNTTESQ
-464 FTLFETPSNLEVK
+464 FSLFETNASNKIAEDDVDDQ
-477 SGAIEKQD
+477 S

-497 DMEKHHISIYEL
+497 DMQKHHISLYEL

-515 KRYGLELDNNIQS
+515 KRYGMNLDNSTPSEQ
-528 DESNFS
+528 SNFS
-534 NYIIYN
+534 NYMIYN
-540 NSEDPT
+540 NSEDPS